1 MEEQKLRAPE
11 IGFLRTQG
19 ERGYKELVAPR
30 SFTLPPPLKG
40 YQPLDG
46 AEICV
51 YVAVLAFVAVMLL
64 WAITGVVF
72 Q

>member
-1 MEEQKLRAPE
+1 MAKESETN
-11 IGFLRTQG
+11 FLRQQG
-19 ERGYKELVAPR
+19 ESGYAEQVARSR
-30 SFTLPPPLKG
+30 SFTLPPPLKN
-40 YQPLDG
+40 YEPFDG

-51 YVAVLAFVAVMLL
+51 YVAILAFVAVMLL

>member
-1 MEEQKLRAPE
+1 MDTKQSETN
-11 IGFLRTQG
+11 FLRQQG
-19 ERGYKELVAPR
+19 ESGYAEEIAAR
-30 SFTLPPPLKG
+30 RNFTLPPPLKG